1 MQILLLGATGRTGN
15 LILASALSKNHAVTV
30 LVREHS
36 SLTST
41 PRLTIITGS
50 PMAEQDV
57 EKAIK
62 AAPELPDAVVIAL
75 ASVRETDSPF
85 SKPSSPP
92 RLMTE
97 SHERVLEAM
106 KKFGIKRLITI
117 SAFGVGD
124 SNSNV
129 YWPMRMML
137 NHSPMAFAFSDHN
150 AVEALVRKTAD
161 EWEEIPQGERLEWT
175 LVRPCMLND
184 GELREAKVLGG
195 QEKGAG
201 LLASISRAS
210 VASFVVS
217 RCLEGGEFLRETLV
231 VWV

>member
-30 LVREHS
+30 LVREPS

-41 PRLTIITGS
+41 PGLTIITGS

-57 EKAIK
+57 EQAIK
-62 AAPELPDAVVIAL
+62 AAPKLPDAVIIAL

-85 SKPSSPP
+85 SKPTSPP

-124 SNSNV
+124 SNPNV
-129 YWPMRMML
+129 CWPMRMML

-150 AVEALVRKTAD
+150 A
-161 EWEEIPQGERLEWT
+161 WEEIPQGERLEWT

-195 QEKGAG
+195 QGKGAG

-210 VASFVVS
+210 VASFVLS
-217 RCLEGGEFLRETLV
+217 RCLEGGEFLRETPV
-231 VWV
+231 VCV